1 MYLAATTKPPSHCF
15 LNMMVLKSCKITE
28 LNTKVFDF
36 KDQKLVQQLPKY
48 ENYMVLVCSCFLT
61 HTFTGSVLV

>member
-1 MYLAATTKPPSHCF
+1 MYLASTTKPPSHCF

-48 ENYMVLVCSCFLT
+48 KHFMVLVCFCFVT
-61 HTFTGSVLV
+61 RTFKGSELV